1 MQELWDEMRNRAGLD
16 QESDLRGI
24 ELGLGVV
31 FGVPVDFDGWQMLD
45 GIVVCIFRNLSD
57 GLFV

>member
-1 MQELWDEMRNRAGLD
+1 MGNRAGLD

-24 ELGLGVV
+24 ELSLGVV

-45 GIVVCIFRNLSD
+45 GIVICIFRNLSD